1 MQKAR
6 TRRASGVTVDAFWT
20 QLLAPF
26 VLFAM
31 LLVAWPIKRWVELKL
46 KDGPLKRLLLRSW

>member
-1 MQKAR
+1 MK
-6 TRRASGVTVDAFWT
+6 VDAFWT